1 MTVNQ
6 TRYLLT
12 GLIMAI
18 MLVACGE
25 DDAGQAKSQA
35 APSATAKPAATS
47 GMAESKSESMSES
60 MSAMEGSSVMAIEDN
75 GVVYQDEIY
84 KNWPKHN

>member
-1 MTVNQ
+1 
-6 TRYLLT
+6 
-12 GLIMAI
+12 MAT

-35 APSATAKPAATS
+35 APSAPAKPAATS
-47 GMAESKSESMSES
+47 GMAESKSESMPAMEES
-60 MSAMEGSSVMAIEDN
+60 MPTMEDGSVMAIEDN